1 MDFVLKK
8 QNDGHK
14 GKLGAASVPDRMMNF
29 VLNMMNFVFKM
40 MNFVFKM
47 MQVLLNM
54 MDFVFKMMNFR
65 GRASTKTATCRPT
78 A

>member
-1 MDFVLKK
+1 MMDFVLKK

-47 MQVLLNM
+47 MNFVFKTMN
-54 MDFVFKMMNFR
+54 FVFKMMNVVGTPGVHR
-65 GRASTKTATCRPT
+65 
-78 A
+78 